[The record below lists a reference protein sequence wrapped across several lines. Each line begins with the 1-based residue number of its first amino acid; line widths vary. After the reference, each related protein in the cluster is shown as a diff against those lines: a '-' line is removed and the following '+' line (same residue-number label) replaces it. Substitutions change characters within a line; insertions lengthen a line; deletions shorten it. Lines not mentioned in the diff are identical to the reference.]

1 MNKKRLFSGV
11 LAAVLLVT
19 PAAAVQTVEAQRV
32 RNTILFDG
40 EEIELDAYAIE
51 NYTYFKLRDV
61 AMLFDG
67 TGSSFAV
74 GYDALSRTIAL
85 TTDADYEPVGGE
97 LEPGAEARAAAVPA
111 AQTVLVDGEPADL
124 KAYAI
129 GGYTYFKI
137 RDLADAAHFKVSW
150 EKSSVGMETGD
161 YTAQKDAERV
171 LELVNEARAAAGA
184 GPLVMTE
191 ALCERAFVRAY
202 EQPQQRGHT
211 RPNGES
217 CFTVLDGLKFKR
229 AGENVAGGIETPE
242 EVMEGWM
249 NSKGHRENI
258 LDPKFTKIGIGR
270 YGNYWAQLFIG

>member
-1 MNKKRLFSGV
+1 MRMKRLFSCL
-11 LAAVLLVT
+11 LAAVLL
-19 PAAAVQTVEAQRV
+19 AAPVSAVEPVEAERV

-40 EEIELDAYAIE
+40 DEIRVDAYAIDH
-51 NYTYFKLRDV
+51 YTYFKLRDV

-67 TGSSFAV
+67 TNSSFSV
-74 GYDALSRTIAL
+74 GYDSLTRTIAL
-85 TTDADYEPVGGE
+85 ETGADYEPVGGE
-97 LEPGAEARAAAVPA
+97 LTLSAEGTAQAVPA
-111 AQTVLVDGEPADL
+111 TQTVLVDGEPVDL

-129 GGYTYFKI
+129 GGYTYYKI
-137 RDLADAAHFKVSW
+137 RDLADAVHFKVSW
-150 EKSSVGMETGD
+150 EESSVGMESD
-161 YTAQKDAERV
+161 EYTAQKDAERV

-184 GPLVMTE
+184 EPLVMTE

-217 CFTVLDGLKFKR
+217 CFTVLDGLRFKR

-249 NSKGHRENI
+249 NSEGHRENI
-258 LDPKFTKIGIGR
+258 LDPKFTHIGIGR

>member
-1 MNKKRLFSGV
+1 MKRRNLLAGV
-11 LAAVLLVT
+11 IAMVLMIAPVFAAE
-19 PAAAVQTVEAQRV
+19 PVEAKRV

-40 EEIELDAYAIE
+40 DEIKMDAYAIE

-67 TGSSFAV
+67 TNSSFSV
-74 GYDALSRTIAL
+74 SYDAAARAIRLE
-85 TTDADYEPVGGE
+85 TDADYEPVGGE
-97 LEPGAEARAAAVPA
+97 LTLDADETAQAVPA
-111 AQTVLVDGEPADL
+111 TQAVWVDDQPVDL

-129 GGYTYFKI
+129 NGYTYFKI
-137 RDLADAAHFKVSW
+137 RDLADAVNFKVSW
-150 EKSSVGMETGD
+150 EKSSVGMESNE

-171 LELVNEARAAAGA
+171 LELVNEARAAVGA
-184 GPLVMTE
+184 EPLVMTE

-211 RPNGES
+211 RPDGES
-217 CFTVLDGLKFKR
+217 CFTVLDGLKFRR

-249 NSKGHRENI
+249 NSESHRANI
-258 LDPKFTKIGIGR
+258 LDPKFTQIGIGR